1 MRYLMV
7 LIIMF
12 TSDAFAEGGNYAG
25 QGSGYNPMT
34 ARTAAMIACS
44 SANSGG
50 CSDSGGGV
58 CFSIIRPI
66 GKSSPE
72 YKYLTGSSA
81 SCFSDPADLCSAFAD
96 TPYSPSPGS
105 FPSSSTQSLQCLA
118 TDPNAPADPI
128 AAKCTAAAGASQ
140 DNISV
145 PVTPNSDGSITPP
158 ASANIG
164 GCTATFGGGIIAC
177 GASTTSS
184 TGYSCTGT
192 ITIVGTPWA
201 GSSGTGSG
209 SGTGTGTGSDS
220 GSGSGTEND
229 ATGTPCTGDTC
240 NTETNSTYVC
250 AVVNGVYTCS
260 PNPSYVPPVGGSNG
274 SGTGSGSGGTGTG
287 GTGSGSG
294 TGSGTGSGSGTG
306 TGSGSGTGSGT
317 GEGEGEGEGEGTCEG
332 DDCGEEEQ
340 GSVSGGACDT
350 PLQCDGDPIQC
361 EFVRQTKLHRC
372 YAEEQGDFQKNKQD
386 IEQLLSNP
394 NYQQQDDQTIEIP
407 SFISNNVRF
416 LSPGCPQD
424 ENFTLSV
431 NGGHSFSFSY
441 QPLCTVATNFSFLI
455 VAVAAIFAAI
465 YVGRSFGGA

>member
-1 MRYLMV
+1 MRYL
-7 LIIMF
+7 IILF
-12 TSDAFAEGGNYAG
+12 LSLFYSSLSFA
-25 QGSGYNPMT
+25 T
-34 ARTAAMIACS
+34 VIA
-44 SANSGG
+44 
-50 CSDSGGGV
+50 
-58 CFSIIRPI
+58 
-66 GKSSPE
+66 SP
-72 YKYLTGSSA
+72 
-81 SCFSDPADLCSAFAD
+81 
-96 TPYSPSPGS
+96 TPYS
-105 FPSSSTQSLQCLA
+105 SSSFSWSGTCGRDGAWQVANSYVGRQGCYIEYSRRSNSLDATPALYDYCIVPKPNCG
-118 TDPNAPADPI
+118 TDPTPDTPFTDADFCSGMPGGSLI
-128 AAKCTAAAGASQ
+128 YYDATTNRCTSTPPVDPVAAKCTAAAGASQ

-164 GCTATFGGGIIAC
+164 GCTATFGGGVIPC
-177 GASTTSS
+177 GPNPNST
-184 TGYSCTGT
+184 TGYSCTGI

-209 SGTGTGTGSDS
+209 SATGTGAGS

-240 NTETNSTYVC
+240 NTQTNSTYVC

-274 SGTGSGSGGTGTG
+274 SGSGTGTG
-287 GTGSGSG
+287 TG
-294 TGSGTGSGSGTG
+294 TGSGTGTGTG
-306 TGSGSGTGSGT
+306 TGT
-317 GEGEGEGEGEGTCEG
+317 GEGEGEGTCEG